1 MTGHASPYH
10 PVVDKA
16 RSVACRAP
24 LGMYDKDA
32 RVEDAP
38 ERFSATSLVVWC
50 FLIVGI
56 ELKDDLL
63 ALYAAGERI
72 MGSEIFGA
80 DLLFRTGRR
89 DVAPPGTARHGVGH
103 VGICTGEGTVVHA
116 SPFVGCVHE
125 DTLDAFLDAENGKYR
140 GVRRLVARSS

>member
-1 MTGHASPYH
+1 MGFDSPYH
-10 PVVDKA
+10 PVVVAA

-24 LGMYDKDA
+24 IGLYDSGA

-38 ERFSATSLVVWC
+38 GRFSATSLVVWC
-50 FLIVGI
+50 FARVGI
-56 ELKDDLL
+56 ELKDGIL
-63 ALYAAGERI
+63 ALYIEGER
-72 MGSEIFGA
+72 MLGSEVLAA
-80 DLLFRTGRR
+80 DLLFRTGRH
-89 DVAPPGTARHGVGH
+89 DAYPPGETRYGIGH

-140 GVRRLVARSS
+140 GLRRLIARA